1 MKPTNYNKNITIG
14 NINKI
19 KRPFSVNTYSQREY
33 IFFSNQLN
41 QNKINNIFDYNKNA
55 YINNKMSKLN
65 GHICKNIIESKQKKP
80 INERKY
86 NQNFDNLSVKIF
98 NLYNLKNKNEP
109 FAIKINNNS
118 PKYYINN
125 CVNQLLFKKLSP
137 DKTNNK
143 ILENNINE
151 KIINN
156 NIINNHR
163 YVFSLTSPK
172 NKTYKKVNFDKDK
185 SKKIINI
192 IKSNNSKIIKSSD
205 SSIKN
210 ILLRHIKKNKNM
222 NFNNDM
228 NYSIENTYNNSS
240 KNMISSLKN
249 LDIINKTQIG
259 QFDNYFYNSG
269 NKTCKHIDFN
279 KIMNKNDK
287 RFYNEETN
295 KNLTVECKSRISDN
309 NKISPKTNKINNIK
323 DIKFLNSIQKSKYQ
337 KIKFSENIKQEKIK
351 NKNTKDKRA
360 FNSIFDIKNNKFQ
373 SKTINELIKKFD
385 INEESDLEKKE
396 FINKKKF
403 IKNKIPY
410 QKVSVTNKIN
420 KNLKK
425 IRNDDYEIYLQYNN
439 QNNIEKILLN
449 DRNGRITCFIPSI
462 NNNDKYKTLEQINE

>member
-33 IFFSNQLN
+33 NFFSNQLN

-151 KIINN
+151 KTNN
-156 NIINNHR
+156 NIINSHR

-228 NYSIENTYNNSS
+228 NYSIENIYNNSS
-240 KNMISSLKN
+240 KNMISSIKN

-259 QFDNYFYNSG
+259 QFDNYFCNSG

-295 KNLTVECKSRISDN
+295 KNLTVEYQSRISDN
-309 NKISPKTNKINNIK
+309 NLISPKTNKINNIK
-323 DIKFLNSIQKSKYQ
+323 DIKFLNSKQKSKYQ
-337 KIKFSENIKQEKIK
+337 KIKFSENTKQEKIK

-360 FNSIFDIKNNKFQ
+360 FNSIFDLKNNKFQ

-449 DRNGRITCFIPSI
+449 DKNGRITCFIPSI